1 MDGAYDSEK
10 SYRLL
15 GKMRIKP
22 IIKSRK
28 NAGMDRGP
36 PERRRSVVILKTLGI
51 LGYILII
58 NLNILAPQR
67 QLSHNAFF
75 IPIFPND
82 FRIFLYSD

>member
-1 MDGAYDSEK
+1 MDGAFDSEK

-51 LGYILII
+51 LGYILI
-58 NLNILAPQR
+58 
-67 QLSHNAFF
+67 
-75 IPIFPND
+75 
-82 FRIFLYSD
+82 